1 MKEKSPIGLENDHSR
16 ALLLGSLVISVLCLV
31 YVARYRLGVF
41 DPFSVPIFWHLLITQ
56 DFWAALLILGL
67 LAVACL
73 ARDARPAVF
82 LVRSLS
88 RHPYIVSLAAF
99 VAFSIG
105 AVLVYRDYPLSMDEY
120 SSRFQSEIFA
130 AGQLTATLP
139 PELLD
144 WLVPP
149 SFQGKFL
156 IAFRPS
162 GQVVSYFMPGFSLL
176 LTPFSY
182 LGIPWACNPALG
194 ALSVLA
200 IHRLACELAASEEA
214 GGWAMLFALASPA
227 FSINAMSY
235 YSMSANLLFA
245 SCYSLLLLT
254 PTPRRAFFAGLIGG
268 FAVAM
273 HSPPAHVLFA
283 APWVIWLLR
292 RRKLLC
298 LGALVLGYAPLALG
312 LGAGWLWMLGDLRSG
327 AALHTAAGGAA
338 KGGSYI
344 FGWLAAIGK
353 LVGPPDLNTLN
364 VRAAGLVKLWLWA
377 VPGLPLLAW
386 WGFRTGMMDARYR
399 LLLASAATTFFGYF
413 LIPFDQGHG
422 WGYRYFHTAW
432 SVLPVLAAVAMVRTS
447 ALPPLQARF
456 IARAG
461 ALAFASLLMLTGLR
475 IFQVG
480 GFIDRH
486 LAQVQLP
493 DAQSAQ
499 VAFVDADQGYYTI
512 DMVQIQHRMKGGSLV
527 MVSHGAE
534 QNALMARKLS
544 PSARRISAGTWGELW
559 SLE

>member
-1 MKEKSPIGLENDHSR
+1 MKEKSLIGIENDHAR
-16 ALLLGSLVISVLCLV
+16 ALILGSLVISVLCLAF
-31 YVARYRLGVF
+31 VARHRLGVF
-41 DPFSVPIFWHLLITQ
+41 DPFSVPIFWHLLITH

-73 ARDARPAVF
+73 ARDARPAEFV
-82 LVRSLS
+82 VRSLS
-88 RHPYIVSLAAF
+88 RHPYIVSSAAF

-120 SSRFQSEIFA
+120 SSRFQSEVFA
-130 AGQLTATLP
+130 AGQLTAAFP
-139 PELLD
+139 PEFLD
-144 WLVPP
+144 WLVPRP
-149 SFQGKFL
+149 FQSKFL

-176 LTPFSY
+176 LTPFTY
-182 LGIPWACNPALG
+182 LGVPWACNPALG

-200 IHRLACELAASEEA
+200 IHRLACELAGTEEA

-245 SCYSLLLLT
+245 SCFALLLLT
-254 PTPRRAFFAGLIGG
+254 PTPRRAFLAGLIGG

-283 APWVIWLLR
+283 APWVIWLLLR
-292 RRKLLC
+292 REFLC
-298 LGALVLGYAPLALG
+298 VGALALGYSPFVLG
-312 LGAGWLWMLGDLRSG
+312 LGAGWLWMLGDLRGG
-327 AALHTAAGGAA
+327 AAHHTAAGGVA

-353 LVGPPDLNTLN
+353 LMAPPDLNTLN
-364 VRAAGLVKLWLWA
+364 IRAAGLVKLWLWA

-386 WGFRTGMMDARYR
+386 LGFRTGMMDTRYR

-432 SVLPVLAAVAMVRTS
+432 SVLPVLAAVAMVRRS
-447 ALPPLQARF
+447 VWPQVQARLV
-456 IARAG
+456 AQAG
-461 ALAFASLLMLTGLR
+461 ALAFAGLLLLTSLR
-475 IFQVG
+475 IFQVD

-493 DAQSAQ
+493 DAQTAQ
-499 VAFVDADQGYYTI
+499 VAFIDTDQGYYTI
-512 DMVQIQHRMKGGSLV
+512 DMVQNHHRMKGGSLV

-544 PSARRISAGTWGELW
+544 PSARLISAGTWGELW